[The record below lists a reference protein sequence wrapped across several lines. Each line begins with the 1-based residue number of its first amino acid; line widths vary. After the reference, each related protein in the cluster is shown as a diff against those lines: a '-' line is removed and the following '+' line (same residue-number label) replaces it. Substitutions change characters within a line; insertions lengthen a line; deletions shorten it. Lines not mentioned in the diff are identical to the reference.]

1 MGKLKRPNLFDKA
14 LSAWGKP
21 DFEDVL
27 KQEIAQLGADHLPL
41 QQGLSSGNYV
51 SDSPITVMII
61 SVAETGNMIRIK
73 AGILYQGV
81 LGGCSCADDPTPD
94 SESNEYCE
102 VQLDI
107 DKATAAITVALAA
120 ESAG

>member
-1 MGKLKRPNLFDKA
+1 MIRLDKT
-14 LSAWGKP
+14 LSAWGRP
-21 DFEDVL
+21 EFVAIL

-41 QQGLSSGNYV
+41 QQGLSKGNFV
-51 SDSPITVMII
+51 TAEPVTVMIN
-61 SVAETGNMIRIK
+61 SVAEMENVIRIK

-81 LGGCSCADDPTPD
+81 LGGCSCADDPTTA

-107 DKATAAITVALAA
+107 DRTTAETAVVLIS
-120 ESAG
+120 E